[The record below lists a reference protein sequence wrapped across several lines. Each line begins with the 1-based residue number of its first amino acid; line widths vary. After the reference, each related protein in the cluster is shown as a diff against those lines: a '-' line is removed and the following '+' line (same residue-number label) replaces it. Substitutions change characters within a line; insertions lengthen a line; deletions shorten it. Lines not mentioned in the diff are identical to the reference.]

1 MIFICNFYLHKK
13 SQIDSLW
20 AVMGEQ
26 GKYHLVDLDS
36 VCSSIQPGGVV
47 LRRLGVFRKAVL
59 VILLC
64 RYAKQGN
71 R

>member
-20 AVMGEQ
+20 AVLGEQ
-26 GKYHLVDLDS
+26 RKYHLVDLDS
-36 VCSSIQPGGVV
+36 VCSSIQRGGVA

-59 VILLC
+59 VILFC